1 MTQPPPGLAYR
12 LTATVLR
19 PLIQVLTKR
28 DWQGQEHIPA
38 EGGVI
43 VVTNHISYLD
53 PITFG
58 HFVHDRG
65 RPVRYLAKAS
75 LFDIPVLGP
84 FLRSAGQIPVHR
96 EKRSAGDALTEAC
109 EAIESGECIV
119 IYPEGTITRDPGLWP
134 MVGKTGAVRVALRT
148 GAEIIPVAQWGAQQV
163 LKPYGKVPKF
173 LPRKTMHVH
182 AGPPVDLSAYR
193 SLDPHPTVLKKA
205 TADVMARITDL
216 LAGIRSGEQRPAT
229 AFDPSKSGV
238 PTLGNPNKKAKK
250 R

>member
-1 MTQPPPGLAYR
+1 MTQPPPGFAYR
-12 LTATVLR
+12 LTAAVLR
-19 PLIQVLTKR
+19 PPLAALTKR
-28 DWQGQEHIPA
+28 DWKGGENIPA

-43 VVTNHISYLD
+43 VVTNHISYID
-53 PITFG
+53 PIVFG
-58 HFVHDRG
+58 HFVHDHG

-75 LFDIPVLGP
+75 LFDIPLLGP

-109 EAIESGECIV
+109 EAIESGESIV

-148 GAEIIPVAQWGAQQV
+148 GAEIIPVAQWGAQHI

-173 LPRKTMHVH
+173 LPRKTVHVQ
-182 AGPPVDLSAYR
+182 AGPPVDLSPYR
-193 SLDPHPTVLKKA
+193 SGDPHPSVLKKA
-205 TADVMARITDL
+205 TTEVMARITEL
-216 LAGIRSGEQRPAT
+216 LAGIRGEKPPAVP
-229 AFDPSKSGV
+229 FDPSKSGL
-238 PTLGNPNKKAKK
+238 PTVGNPNKKAKK